1 ELHVQIP
8 SGEPYGSAV
17 SAAADCE
24 LRSRGFEASTRSA
37 LKRAAFRVCTR
48 CCANVS
54 PRCFVGCM
62 HYGIFPSL
70 DCLQG
75 CLSRNLLRQPA
86 KGTPP
91 EIKAE
96 WLMLD
101 EPHSDSSR
109 VILYLPGGGF
119 VARDHTAS
127 VFAARVLAR
136 LAAKRQALPAI
147 LVLNY
152 QLPAHPEHTKQEIEA
167 TIQWLRAQGF
177 TDVLVAGDSAGGYL
191 AVQTFLEQSHRICGA
206 VGICPVLDFTLSN
219 QSHTRNSQSCF
230 LTRRFTRYAREQF
243 LGVSSSDPTAEATA
257 RQHSLWIS
265 SIRTET
271 GTPARPLFLVAC
283 EQDPLV
289 DDVQNF
295 AARAATGAVQVCSV
309 QGEASFHISM
319 LLPLL
324 ASKSH
329 RNALDQM
336 AEYIHQML

>member
-1 ELHVQIP
+1 MEVRFPPRPI
-8 SGEPYGSAV
+8 V
-17 SAAADCE
+17 NC
-24 LRSRGFEASTRSA
+24 A
-37 LKRAAFRVCTR
+37 LGALR

-206 VGICPVLDFTLSN
+206 VGICPVQLCRQVGVRLDSRAC
-219 QSHTRNSQSCF
+219 QCCVKTRN
-230 LTRRFTRYAREQF
+230 R
-243 LGVSSSDPTAEATA
+243 VSVVLVPFEHSGFRTVPLSPSS
-257 RQHSLWIS
+257 
-265 SIRTET
+265 
-271 GTPARPLFLVAC
+271 
-283 EQDPLV
+283 
-289 DDVQNF
+289 
-295 AARAATGAVQVCSV
+295 
-309 QGEASFHISM
+309 
-319 LLPLL
+319 
-324 ASKSH
+324 
-329 RNALDQM
+329 
-336 AEYIHQML
+336 

>member
-1 ELHVQIP
+1 MEVRFPPRPI
-8 SGEPYGSAV
+8 V
-17 SAAADCE
+17 NC
-24 LRSRGFEASTRSA
+24 A
-37 LKRAAFRVCTR
+37 LGALR

-309 QGEASFHISM
+309 
-319 LLPLL
+319 PLGSGKID
-324 ASKSH
+324 AGS
-329 RNALDQM
+329 
-336 AEYIHQML
+336 

>member
-1 ELHVQIP
+1 WSFTCKYRAESHMEVRFPPRPI
-8 SGEPYGSAV
+8 V
-17 SAAADCE
+17 NC
-24 LRSRGFEASTRSA
+24 A
-37 LKRAAFRVCTR
+37 LGALR

-136 LAAKRQALPAI
+136 LAP
-147 LVLNY
+147 
-152 QLPAHPEHTKQEIEA
+152 
-167 TIQWLRAQGF
+167 LRRRFA
-177 TDVLVAGDSAGGYL
+177 DVAGRL
-191 AVQTFLEQSHRICGA
+191 AV
-206 VGICPVLDFTLSN
+206 
-219 QSHTRNSQSCF
+219 
-230 LTRRFTRYAREQF
+230 
-243 LGVSSSDPTAEATA
+243 ATA
-257 RQHSLWIS
+257 REVTAK
-265 SIRTET
+265 R
-271 GTPARPLFLVAC
+271 GRPQGQATSAAC
-283 EQDPLV
+283 HLGAELS
-289 DDVQNF
+289 
-295 AARAATGAVQVCSV
+295 AAC
-309 QGEASFHISM
+309 AS
-319 LLPLL
+319 
-324 ASKSH
+324 
-329 RNALDQM
+329 
-336 AEYIHQML
+336 